1 MEALNLQV
9 AVSCWLCCC
18 CRRRRRERLYL
29 VSRKVQ
35 LKKIGSKIVKRG
47 QPTYYPCQR
56 SHLQRFTTLF
66 KGCYGNTI
74 SLWLPCLF
82 SLFLSSSTVVFLS
95 LFVLQFINFSFSIYG
110 NTSIFLLVSFLY
122 SFLPSFIY
130 FFLSF
135 SHSVFSIS
143 FKYFISPLPY
153 TLFISVLL
161 LSSYIFLSLYLTP
174 IYSFLFIQGNTNVF
188 LHWLFCLFTYSHF
201 NILCLSHL
209 VLQFISRH
217 CHLFIFFSL
226 SHPII
231 KSLSLFLFLLVWP

>member
-122 SFLPSFIY
+122 SFLPSFIF

-153 TLFISVLL
+153 FVYFCTSIVIL
-161 LSSYIFLSLYLTP
+161 YLSL
-174 IYSFLFIQGNTNVF
+174 
-188 LHWLFCLFTYSHF
+188 
-201 NILCLSHL
+201 
-209 VLQFISRH
+209 
-217 CHLFIFFSL
+217 SL
-226 SHPII
+226 SHPDLFI
-231 KSLSLFLFLLVWP
+231 SLYIG